1 MAPVSENN
9 QNNKIKALRLWWKWK
24 PVMKR
29 DWQRSHY
36 ILAWILKCPQKK
48 NIKNTDLYYDTVT
61 VKPKTRSE
69 NCTDFQEWQIRTG
82 IHTHA
87 RTHTHHTTPPFGVP
101 TNFYWLDLFFL
112 VFNRSITVHWYN
124 SIMICSL
131 LSLPPFSLFYS
142 PTLFFS
148 PLSPSL
154 GDNISLIY
162 MAVKDLIKD
171 GILDLSPFWSLTS
184 ISVNLTA
191 PNTCCCLFCKTS
203 LHYFSKLAK
212 DIWHWQFQWP
222 LKRTNSP
229 FD

>member
-87 RTHTHHTTPPFGVP
+87 RTHTHTTPPHPLEFPQIFIGLIYFFWFLTGPLQFIGTIPLWYVP
-101 TNFYWLDLFFL
+101 FY
-112 VFNRSITVHWYN
+112 
-124 SIMICSL
+124 
-131 LSLPPFSLFYS
+131 
-142 PTLFFS
+142 
-148 PLSPSL
+148 PSL
-154 GDNISLIY
+154 RSLSSTLLPCSFLPCLLHLEIIY
-162 MAVKDLIKD
+162 L
-171 GILDLSPFWSLTS
+171 
-184 ISVNLTA
+184 
-191 PNTCCCLFCKTS
+191 
-203 LHYFSKLAK
+203 
-212 DIWHWQFQWP
+212 
-222 LKRTNSP
+222 
-229 FD
+229 